1 MADFASPVAASFV
14 QDYTKQDMQYF
25 CVQPF
30 IDPYTKKKF
39 LFYPLDYCAS
49 NYPLYLITANDVI
62 GFHSSMIT
70 K

>member
-30 IDPYTKKKF
+30 IDPYTKRNF
-39 LFYPLDYCAS
+39 FFYPLAYCAS
-49 NYPLYLITANDVI
+49 NYQPDLITINEVI
-62 GFHSSMIT
+62 SFHSSMIT